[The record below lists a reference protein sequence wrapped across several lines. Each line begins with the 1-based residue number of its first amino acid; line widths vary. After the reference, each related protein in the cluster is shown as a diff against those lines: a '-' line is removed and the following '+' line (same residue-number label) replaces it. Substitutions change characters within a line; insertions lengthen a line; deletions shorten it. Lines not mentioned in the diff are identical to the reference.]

1 MSSSTGKYYHKV
13 LKHKILRTTN
23 CIVFLLSVLA
33 VHARTDLNIW
43 EGTATEKVVMTAY
56 PVAGEGHPAVIVCPG
71 GSYLFHDMKGE
82 GEDVARWL
90 NQHGISAFV
99 LKYRTA
105 NSFVFFSPLRYLVR
119 NSCHPRPRQDLLRAV
134 AQVRADAARWGVD
147 KNRVGVMGF
156 SAGGHLA
163 MSAVES
169 AVGEARP
176 GFDALIYPVV
186 TMSGP
191 YVHKRSRRA
200 LLGLAGQHDPVWQD
214 SLSLEKHVP
223 SGCPPVFMVQC
234 KDDPVVHYRNTELL
248 DSALTAVHV
257 PHTFIQYETGGH
269 GFGASGMPET
279 SESAQWKKSFL
290 EWLEKLEK

>member
-1 MSSSTGKYYHKV
+1 MSSSTRKYYHKTLNQRR
-13 LKHKILRTTN
+13 LKITG
-23 CIVFLLSVLA
+23 CVVFLLSVLVA
-33 VHARTDLNIW
+33 QARDINIW

-56 PVAGEGHPAVIVCPG
+56 LVAGEGHPAVIICPG

-105 NSFVFFSPLRYLVR
+105 NSFVYFSPLRYLIR

-147 KNRVGVMGF
+147 KNLVGVMGF

-176 GFDALIYPVV
+176 DFAALIYPVV

-200 LLGLAGQHDPVWQD
+200 LLGLAGQHDPAWQD

-248 DSALTAVHV
+248 DSALTVAGV
-257 PHTFIQYETGGH
+257 PHTFIQYKTGGH
-269 GFGASGMPET
+269 GFGASGMSAT
-279 SESAQWKKSFL
+279 SESVRWKEAFL
-290 EWLEKLEK
+290 AWLKGEMP